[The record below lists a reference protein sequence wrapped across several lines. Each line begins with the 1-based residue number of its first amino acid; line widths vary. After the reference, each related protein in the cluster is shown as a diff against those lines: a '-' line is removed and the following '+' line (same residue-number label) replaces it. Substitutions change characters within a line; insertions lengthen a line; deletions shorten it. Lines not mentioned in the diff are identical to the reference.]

1 MYIYIFFP
9 SGDYPACTSSIRLV
23 LTSGLQP
30 IRSVQFA
37 GWTLRP
43 SWLQTADVFCSVG
56 ERSAIF
62 PVPFWVLCQM
72 SVSPSPLTF
81 DLAFWANSKRES
93 LIHVGLKLNSKVSK
107 NVKESEDSWRRMF
120 RSVRVSRAGVSV
132 TFFAETVSYQSP
144 LHGHSV
150 CLGQ

>member
-1 MYIYIFFP
+1 MHFP
-9 SGDYPACTSSIRLV
+9 SGGYPACTSSIRLV

-43 SWLQTADVFCSVG
+43 SWLRTADVFCSVG
-56 ERSAIF
+56 EKVCHF
-62 PVPFWVLCQM
+62 FLVPFWVRCQM

-93 LIHVGLKLNSKVSK
+93 LIHVGLTVDSKGSK
-107 NVKESEDSWRRMF
+107 ME
-120 RSVRVSRAGVSV
+120 RSLRLHGEERSDLCECPGQVSV
-132 TFFAETVSYQSP
+132 WLFAE
-144 LHGHSV
+144 SV
-150 CLGQ
+150 IKMVPIKVPCMDIQCV